1 MSTRK
6 KKHSVFTEAHFNS
19 GNGMLTTVWG
29 PSMWHCLHT
38 ISFNYP
44 VEPTAENKEQYRDF
58 ILSLRNVLPCGKC
71 RKNLYKNFKK
81 LPLKM
86 ENMENRDTFS
96 KYIYDLHELI
106 NTMLHKKS
114 GLTYAEVKQRYENF
128 RARCKPEATD
138 KKPEATDKKPEATDK
153 KQELTGKKN
162 KTMKRHTSSKKEKT
176 KKVAKVAKVAK
187 KENGC
192 TEPIKGEKSKCV
204 LHIVPDKTKCETF
217 QIDRK
222 CLAKK
227 A

>member
-1 MSTRK
+1 MGTRK
-6 KKHSVFTEAHFNS
+6 KKQPVFNKTHFNS

-44 VEPTAENKEQYRDF
+44 VEPTAKNKEQYRDF
-58 ILSLRNVLPCGKC
+58 ILSLRYVLPCGKC

-81 LPLKM
+81 LPLNM
-86 ENMENRDTFS
+86 ENMESRDTFS
-96 KYIYDLHELI
+96 KYVYDLHELI

-114 GLTYAEVKQRYENF
+114 GLTYEDVKQRYENF
-128 RARCKPEATD
+128 RARCKPEAAG
-138 KKPEATDKKPEATDK
+138 KPEATVKPEAA
-153 KQELTGKKN
+153 KKN
-162 KTMKRHTSSKKEKT
+162 KTMKRKTSQKNIQ
-176 KKVAKVAKVAK
+176 K

-192 TEPIKGEKSKCV
+192 TEPIQGEKSKCV

-222 CLAKK
+222 CVAKK

>member
-58 ILSLRNVLPCGKC
+58 ILSLRYVLPCGKC

-128 RARCKPEATD
+128 RARCKPD
-138 KKPEATDKKPEATDK
+138 ATDK

-162 KTMKRHTSSKKEKT
+162 KTMKRHASSKKEKV
-176 KKVAKVAKVAK
+176 KKVVK